1 MPKFYLYIFD
11 TISEKLSLP
20 KDTSDRKVV
29 LQTQLLD
36 TLTITTSTSKKMSE
50 NNETPCLSNE
60 IDHWLRWSVV
70 TTLKLPMKCVCNTH
84 TSCIGI
90 TQLSPRQVHDVNL
103 ASCMSRRR
111 QAAVLTHLVLPALL
125 LCCYSTATPLL
136 LCCLVA
142 IVLGVSRPSA
152 G

>member
-1 MPKFYLYIFD
+1 MPKFLSISLYIFD

-70 TTLKLPMKCVCNTH
+70 TTN
-84 TSCIGI
+84 GI
-90 TQLSPRQVHDVNL
+90 
-103 ASCMSRRR
+103 
-111 QAAVLTHLVLPALL
+111 
-125 LCCYSTATPLL
+125 
-136 LCCLVA
+136 
-142 IVLGVSRPSA
+142 VSNESNDEIDHWLRWS
-152 G
+152 